1 MENYQRK
8 NKMICPR
15 CKGNGYIKVVKEV
28 SWPSKEQNIV
38 VQCSMWKSEGEID
51 DIPTKQ

>member
-8 NKMICPR
+8 NKIICPR

-38 VQCSMWKSEGEID
+38 VQCSMCKSEGEID